1 MEAASKQ
8 LLVAA
13 AEGDLAA
20 VEAALLAGANIEAAE
35 EFGDTALNRAA
46 ANGHGDVVVRLIAA
60 GANLENL
67 GGADMTPLMNAA
79 TASHL
84 PSVRALIAAGAK
96 VTDDLLGSVSTK
108 VSILEEN
115 AEIGMV
121 RPEAVGAWRGF
132 LNELLAARAAQ
143 DRD

>member
-13 AEGDLAA
+13 ADGDIAA
-20 VEAALLAGANIEAAE
+20 LEAALAAGADIEAAE
-35 EFGDTALNRAA
+35 EYGDTALNRAA
-46 ANGHGDVVVRLIAA
+46 ANGHGAIVARLIAA

-79 TASHL
+79 TAGHL
-84 PSVRALIAAGAK
+84 PSVRTLIAAGAK
-96 VTDDLLGSVSTK
+96 VTDDLLGSVSMK

-132 LNELLAARAAQ
+132 LNELLAARTAQ
-143 DRD
+143 DMD